1 MADTEKHLVLG
12 TLKRLIEGTLKR
24 LIEGT
29 YTCPDCGEEVR
40 GSTLLYPT
48 DEDTFIYVCPECGCI
63 QTRESIYDQFGEK
76 E

>member
-1 MADTEKHLVLG
+1 MADTEKRLVL
-12 TLKRLIEGTLKR
+12 GTLKR

-48 DEDTFIYVCPECGCI
+48 DEDNFIYVCPECGCI
-63 QTRESIYDQFGEK
+63 QARESIYDQFGEK